1 MDVCI
6 CIPCPPDTPVQVQ
19 TESNENIPITN
30 LKGNYNNHL
39 NKKKDCTPGPK
50 GKRKCEHPGCRT
62 HPSYGHDGKATH
74 CGKHKQPDMES
85 TRKTCEHPGCRT
97 KPSFG
102 HDGKATH
109 CSIHKQP
116 DMESTR
122 KTCEH
127 GRARDV
133 CPDCQG
139 PVISKKICKIC
150 ITTRLGNHRRIQLGM
165 CAKCDDASVSE
176 LKMMKK

>member
-1 MDVCI
+1 MKIILKQSFKFI
-6 CIPCPPDTPVQVQ
+6 CPKCGYG
-19 TESNENIPITN
+19 TN
-30 LKGNYNNHL
+30 LEVQQASEQKI
-39 NKKKDCTPGPK
+39 DCTSPK
-50 GKRKCEHPGCRT
+50 VKKCEHPGCRT
-62 HPSYGHDGKATH
+62 QPHYGHDGKATH

-165 CAKCDDASVSE
+165 CAKCDPEASE
-176 LKMMKK
+176 IMRTEEIMRNDY